1 MTTTKKHI
9 VIRFAI
15 VYVIIAVAFLGIVG
29 KIVQIQYFEGDQ
41 WREVNRQNTRDSIVV
56 PASRGNIYSAEG
68 KLMAGSIPYY
78 KLYMD
83 FNIPPY
89 TVHRKDEKGKFVL
102 DAKGKRITDTIHYKD
117 EIYKYVD
124 SLSIC
129 LSNKFGDR
137 NASQYRNDIL
147 NAFNQKR
154 KNGRRN
160 GRYLLYPKEVSYID
174 LQEIKQFPF
183 LKKGQYKS
191 GFYTEDR
198 LKRVR
203 PFGSLA
209 SRTIG
214 DIYGSNGRGRSGL
227 EMTYQD
233 ILTGTNGIAT
243 RQRIG
248 GERISINQ
256 IEPVDGIDI
265 ITTINVEMQD
275 IAEQALREK
284 LEAIGATE
292 GCVVLMEVKTGEI
305 KAIANLVRRSD
316 GTYHEDKNMAFGYTT
331 EPGSTFKVAS
341 MIVALEN
348 NVVKPSDTIDT
359 KKGIHYFGSTAMKD
373 HNWDK
378 GGYGRISASDAIK
391 YSSNIGIARIINE
404 NFADKPEKFVNGLHG
419 MKLNQRID
427 FEIPGHGAPN
437 IPHPNDQTAWQKGD
451 KTKLPWMSIGY
462 NTQIP
467 PIHTLM
473 FYNAIAN
480 DGKMI
485 KPFLVKNFRQDGEII
500 KTFKTEVINSS
511 ICSNNTLGKIRPM
524 LEAVVESGTAKD
536 AQSDA
541 FKIAGKTGTAQLGY
555 GKKGEKLKHQVSFC
569 GYFPADAPMYS
580 CIVVVW
586 EPKGIPSGGRMAGT
600 VFKEIAEKVYAR
612 NAISPIV
619 SNDAIKNPVSKNGDF
634 KELKNVFSIL
644 NIATDERMTGNHRWA
659 KTSASEENVT
669 ISPLAVNDKMPDVTG
684 MGAKDAVYLIEN
696 SGKKVARIIGSG
708 TVKTQTANGN
718 NVTLTLR

>member
-1 MTTTKKHI
+1 M
-9 VIRFAI
+9 
-15 VYVIIAVAFLGIVG
+15 IIAIAFLAIVG
-29 KIVQIQYFEGDQ
+29 KIIQIQHFEGNQ
-41 WREVNRQNTRDSIVV
+41 WREVDRQNKRDSIVV

-102 DAKGKRITDTIHYKD
+102 DAKGKRISDTIHYKD
-117 EIYKYVD
+117 ELYKHID

-129 LSNKFGDR
+129 LSSKLGDR
-137 NASQYRNDIL
+137 SATQYKQDIL
-147 NAFNQKR
+147 AAFNKPR
-154 KNGRRN
+154 KTGRRN
-160 GRYLLYPKEVSYID
+160 GRYLLYPKEVSYVD
-174 LQEIKQFPF
+174 LQEIKRFPF
-183 LKKGQYKS
+183 FKKGQYKS

-227 EMTYQD
+227 EMAFND

-243 RQRIG
+243 RQKIG

-256 IEPVDGIDI
+256 IDPIDGIDI
-265 ITTINVEMQD
+265 VTTINVEMQD

-284 LEAIGATE
+284 LESIGAQE
-292 GCVVLMEVKTGEI
+292 GCVVLMEVKSGEI
-305 KAIANLVRRSD
+305 KAIANLVRRNN

-331 EPGSTFKVAS
+331 EPGSTFKTAA

-359 KKGIHYFGSTAMKD
+359 KKGIHYFGSTPMKD

-404 NFADKPEKFVNGLHG
+404 NFHDKPEKFVNGLHG
-419 MKLNQRID
+419 MKLNQKVD
-427 FEIPGHGAPN
+427 FEIPGAGAPD
-437 IPHPNDQTAWQKGD
+437 ISHPNDQTAWQKGD

-467 PIHTLM
+467 PIYTLM

-485 KPFLVKNFRQDGEII
+485 KPFLVKNFRKDGDII
-500 KTFKTEVINSS
+500 KTFKTETINPS
-511 ICSNNTLGKIRPM
+511 ICSKHTLEQIKPM
-524 LEAVVESGTAKD
+524 LEAVVESGTAKE
-536 AQSDA
+536 AKSNA
-541 FKIAGKTGTAQLGY
+541 FKIAGKTGTAQVDY

-569 GYFPADAPMYS
+569 GYFPADNPMYS

-619 SNDAIKNPVSKNGDF
+619 NDDAIKNPISKNGNY
-634 KELKNVFSIL
+634 KELKNVFSML
-644 NIATDERMTGNHRWA
+644 NIATDEQMSGNNRWA
-659 KTSASEENVT
+659 KTRATEENII
-669 ISPLAVNDKMPDVTG
+669 ISPLAVNRAIPDVTG
-684 MGAKDAVYLIEN
+684 MGAKDALYLIEK

-708 TVKTQTANGN
+708 TVKTQTVNGN
-718 NVTLTLR
+718 NVTLTLGK